1 MAFWGDYHTHTIYS
15 HGKGSV
21 EDNVLAAIRRG
32 LKQIAIT
39 DHGFRHVTYQVRRMD
54 WPFVIR
60 DVEAMR
66 QKYPEIEIFL
76 GLETNFTSLSGR
88 IDILP
93 SDMRYL
99 DIVVC
104 GYHKLVKPHRAR
116 DFFKMCMPNFLL
128 STVGKTTAKQ
138 TARNTDAYIKAL
150 EKYDID
156 IISHINHGAQVDAR
170 AVAEAAAHYGTYVEL
185 NCKNMHGGQASM
197 TDAELEQVLTTDVEF
212 IVDSDAHAPE
222 KVGHFEKA
230 IEIIDRV
237 GIPYAR
243 IANWERLPVLRS
255 HRGRL

>member
-21 EDNVLAAIRRG
+21 EDNVLAALSRG

-39 DHGFRHVTYQVRRMD
+39 DHGFRHITYEVRRMD
-54 WPFVIR
+54 WPYVIR
-60 DVEAMR
+60 DVEEVR
-66 QKYPEIEIFL
+66 KKYPEIEIFL
-76 GLETNFTSLSGR
+76 GIESNFTS
-88 IDILP
+88 IDGNIDVLP

-104 GYHKLVKPHRAR
+104 GYHKLVKPSRPR
-116 DFFKMCMPNFLL
+116 DIFKLYLPNFVLDAL
-128 STVGKTTAKQ
+128 GKTSAAQ

-150 EKYDID
+150 GKYDID

-170 AVAEAAAHYGTYVEL
+170 AVAEAAASFGTYVEL

-197 TDAELEQVLTTDVEF
+197 TDEELKEVLKTDVEF
-212 IVDSDAHAPE
+212 IVDSDAHAPD
-222 KVGHFEKA
+222 KVGRFERA

-237 GIPYAR
+237 GIPYER
-243 IANWERLPVLRS
+243 IANWERLPAFRS
-255 HRGRL
+255 RRPRL